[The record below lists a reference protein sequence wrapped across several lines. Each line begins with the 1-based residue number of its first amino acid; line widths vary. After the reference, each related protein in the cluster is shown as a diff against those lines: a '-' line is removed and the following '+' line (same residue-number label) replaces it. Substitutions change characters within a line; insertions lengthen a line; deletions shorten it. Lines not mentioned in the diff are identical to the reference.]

1 MAGAAT
7 ADNSI
12 VINIE
17 TKIQGYQAEIEKIK
31 QSLAKIGTNAQI
43 GKNITR
49 ELAAVEKQ
57 VDALSKRMTQRISSD
72 SQLTKLG
79 DSLQNVEERFVHIGE
94 QVQQISFRDLDTGYV
109 TSQLQNLVSAAEAAE
124 QQLRVTLD
132 TGFQAIVNR
141 NPNFKNL
148 VENYLNLDFNNLNID
163 NFTQVLGPAIDE
175 AIQKTRALGI
185 EVSNLK
191 RESTTLGTSIAN
203 TAREIQNLGN
213 IDLDRDVQKRLNL
226 DNAMVFSTQK
236 STDLQNAIIDGF
248 NRSISTLNISDATK
262 QLATQKIL
270 EAFISNDP
278 ATIQAAV
285 HSLARNIRDIVT
297 KEAKGYQIGDFNFG
311 VKQAIAASSN
321 TELQST
327 FGSYN
332 TLANLASS
340 NNFQPFLKEKDVQL
354 VQDFET
360 NVAKLFQRFNNF
372 GKEASEVPAIIQ
384 KFTDALLAGG
394 KRDAYAEITKVIQ
407 EYLQVLQQAEQANR
421 ARKTQVDTELGTKEP
436 EYVRRRRND
445 QSLAMSLQRDT
456 NDIAALRQRAAPEAQ
471 AAQQSRAAA
480 DAAQQQLVNE
490 ERQKGADLVRQY
502 NEALQETNSLI
513 AMYQNQ
519 LDQVREKQRIVGK
532 LEGLAQRWFSA
543 YAAIRMVRQAIDS
556 VISTVKE
563 LDKTITEIAIV
574 TDMTQKDLWG
584 QMSSYTD
591 MARQYA
597 ASISGVYEVSQLYY
611 QQGLQTV
618 DVMALTEETLKLARI
633 SGLDYADAA
642 NYMTNAVRSFK
653 MEMTDAQ
660 RVTDV
665 YSAIAA
671 ASATSVSELAVAMS
685 KTASSAEAVN
695 ASFENTT
702 AMMAVMIGNSVPCAA

>member
-72 SQLTKLG
+72 SQLAKLG
-79 DSLQNVEERFVHIGE
+79 DSLQSVEERFVHIGE

-124 QQLRVTLD
+124 QQLRITLD
-132 TGFQAIVNR
+132 TGFQNIVNR

-270 EAFISNDP
+270 DAFISNDP

-297 KEAKGYQIGDFNFG
+297 KEAKGYQINDLNFG
-311 VKQAIAASSN
+311 VRQAIAASSN
-321 TELQST
+321 TELQSA
-327 FGSYN
+327 FGSY
-332 TLANLASS
+332 TSLTKFADS
-340 NNFQPFLKEKDVQL
+340 NIFQSFLKEKDVQL
-354 VQDFET
+354 VQEFET

-372 GKEASEVPAIIQ
+372 GKEASDVPAIIQ

-394 KRDAYAEITKVIQ
+394 KRDAYAEITKLIQ
-407 EYLQVLQQAEQANR
+407 EYLQVLQQAEQVDR

-436 EYVRRRRND
+436 EYVRRRRSD
-445 QSLAMSLQRDT
+445 QSLAMSQQRYS
-456 NDIAALRQRAAPEAQ
+456 NDIALLRQQAAPQEQ
-471 AAQQSRAAA
+471 AAQQARAVA
-480 DAAQQQLVNE
+480 DAEQQKLIDKMHQE
-490 ERQKGADLVRQY
+490 GAESVREY
-502 NEALQETNSLI
+502 NAALQETNNLI
-513 AMYQNQ
+513 TMYQNQ
-519 LDQVREKQRIVGK
+519 LDQVREKQRMVGK
-532 LEGLAQRWFSA
+532 LEGVAQRWFSA

-556 VISTVKE
+556 VISTIKE

-611 QQGLQTV
+611 QQG
-618 DVMALTEETLKLARI
+618 KLNI
-633 SGLDYADAA
+633 
-642 NYMTNAVRSFK
+642 
-653 MEMTDAQ
+653 
-660 RVTDV
+660 
-665 YSAIAA
+665 
-671 ASATSVSELAVAMS
+671 
-685 KTASSAEAVN
+685 
-695 ASFENTT
+695 
-702 AMMAVMIGNSVPCAA
+702 